1 MERMKIQRFSELFK
15 KLDSDNDGQVSAQ
28 RIDITGISP
37 ELLEVLTPLFC
48 EMEELGQTLD
58 EDEFIDAAGRLYESI
73 PIPEKN
79 IILQHKPKDNIVSQ

>member
-1 MERMKIQRFSELFK
+1 
-15 KLDSDNDGQVSAQ
+15 
-28 RIDITGISP
+28 
-37 ELLEVLTPLFC
+37 
-48 EMEELGQTLD
+48 MEELGQTLD